1 MDCHILKPGY
11 DLSFM
16 QNSQICAVPPSTYN
30 SMADATVTSGYDCH
44 LSFQLSHDV
53 SDSSGVSFSMNG
65 FIERFEL
72 HERTRATHVPD
83 QINVRNPQKCEDQES
98 HMSRLDFG
106 RVVTTIS

>member
-16 QNSQICAVPPSTYN
+16 KNSQICAVPPSTYD

-53 SDSSGVSFSMNG
+53 SDSSGVSFSADP
-65 FIERFEL
+65 FVAHFEL
-72 HERTRATHVPD
+72 HERTRATHVPE
-83 QINVRNPQKCEDQES
+83 QTNVRN
-98 HMSRLDFG
+98 
-106 RVVTTIS
+106 V